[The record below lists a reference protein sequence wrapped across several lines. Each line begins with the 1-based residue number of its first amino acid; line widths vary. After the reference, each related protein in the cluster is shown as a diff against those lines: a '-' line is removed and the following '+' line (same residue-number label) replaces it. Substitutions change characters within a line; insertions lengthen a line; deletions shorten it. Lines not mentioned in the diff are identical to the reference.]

1 MTLDIQP
8 LTEDR
13 WPDLETIFQAKGCS
27 IARDCWCMYYRRSGK
42 APALQPDESQS
53 SRNRADL
60 YALTAGDVPP
70 GLIGYRDGVP
80 VGWVSLGPRED
91 FSKLARSTVMKP
103 VDQLQVWSIICFVV
117 PSQYRSQGVAR
128 QLLAGAIEFAKAQGV
143 QLLEAYPVDLAET
156 PEAES
161 LWFGTKTMFDRI
173 GFHEVA
179 RRKPGRPVLRLK
191 LVDS

>member
-8 LTEDR
+8 LNEDR
-13 WPDLETIFQAKGCS
+13 WPDLETIFHAKGCS
-27 IARDCWCMYYRRSGK
+27 IARGCWCMYYRRSGK
-42 APALQPDESQS
+42 APTLQPDESQS

-60 YALTAGDVPP
+60 YALASGEVPP
-70 GLIGYRDGVP
+70 GLLGYRNGVP
-80 VGWVSLGPRED
+80 VGWVSLGPREG

-103 VDQLQVWSIICFVV
+103 VDQLPVWSIICFVV
-117 PSQYRSQGVAR
+117 PSQYRGQGVAR
-128 QLLAGAIEFAKAQGV
+128 QLLTGAIEYSKAQGV
-143 QLLEAYPVDLAET
+143 QLLEAYPVDLSET

-161 LWFGTKTMFDRI
+161 LWFGTKTMYDRT